1 MEAAPNTS
9 GNQRGDLKQLLQ
21 EAAQEYNVLHAENDK
36 ANAKCALLA
45 QERDAAMQELMKL
58 QQVSHLVLE
67 EVNAM
72 QTQLEVQKSCR
83 QRAESFATT
92 LNKENKKLKR
102 MSMAIMA
109 KVGIHEFPD
118 DLLDEVSKELEP
130 SSEGA
135 SASAAAASSTAAA
148 TVPAAE
154 APAPADAELLL
165 QQQQQQQQ
173 QAVKD
178 LEMRVTE
185 LTEERTRL
193 TEELK
198 AAEKEKTQLGEVIF
212 HQEQTFTNYNQVSVL
227 ALEEF
232 AEVQKQL
239 ELEKEL
245 RQKAEEYAHKM
256 LVEQKKLQ
264 RQSQILL
271 QSHVAERQLMEA
283 LEENAAL
290 TSQLE
295 AERRQHQL
303 QVKELQE
310 KLESLELRKELESLQ
325 RRLELAEEDMREKDA
340 RTERAEASARDLKHE
355 VDELHK
361 RLKKATEPPTPPPLP
376 PMPALPPANPLRT
389 LIALLKKK
397 DAGLPSKGDVP
408 EGSATNG
415 KPECLEEVRKKAV
428 DEMMERIRRGVPL
441 KPVGGT
447 LARVKVQPK
456 VESCDKPN
464 SAIVE
469 LKGILNVM
477 KKSSNVDKTQSTTA
491 LSEAG
496 ETELERILRR
506 RKETTDDLLVDGNDG
521 GNGNMKYSQS
531 LPSVVKKPSEQEK
544 KNKVG

>member
-9 GNQRGDLKQLLQ
+9 GNQRGELKHLLQ

-45 QERDAAMQELMKL
+45 QERDAAMQELVKL

-130 SSEGA
+130 SGEGA
-135 SASAAAASSTAAA
+135 SAASSTAA
-148 TVPAAE
+148 VPAAE
-154 APAPADAELLL
+154 APAPANAELLL
-165 QQQQQQQQ
+165 QHR

-212 HQEQTFTNYNQVSVL
+212 HQEQTFTNYNHVSVL
-227 ALEEF
+227 ALAEF

-256 LVEQKKLQ
+256 LVEQKKMQ
-264 RQSQILL
+264 RQSQMLL
-271 QSHVAERQLMEA
+271 QSHAAEQQLMEA
-283 LEENAAL
+283 LEDNATL

-295 AERRQHQL
+295 AERRSHQL

-355 VDELHK
+355 VEELQK
-361 RLKKATEPPTPPPLP
+361 RLKKATEPPAPPPLP

-397 DAGLPSKGDVP
+397 DAGLPSKGNAP
-408 EGSATNG
+408 EGSAANG
-415 KPECLEEVRKKAV
+415 EPDSLEEVRKKAV

-456 VESCDKPN
+456 EESCDKPN

-477 KKSSNVDKTQSTTA
+477 KKPSNVDKTQSTTA

-506 RKETTDDLLVDGNDG
+506 RKETTDDLLVDGNEG

-544 KNKVG
+544 KNQVG

>member
-1 MEAAPNTS
+1 M
-9 GNQRGDLKQLLQ
+9 
-21 EAAQEYNVLHAENDK
+21 
-36 ANAKCALLA
+36 C
-45 QERDAAMQELMKL
+45 
-58 QQVSHLVLE
+58 VS
-67 EVNAM
+67 
-72 QTQLEVQKSCR
+72 T
-83 QRAESFATT
+83 
-92 LNKENKKLKR
+92 
-102 MSMAIMA
+102 
-109 KVGIHEFPD
+109 
-118 DLLDEVSKELEP
+118 
-130 SSEGA
+130 
-135 SASAAAASSTAAA
+135 
-148 TVPAAE
+148 
-154 APAPADAELLL
+154 
-165 QQQQQQQQ
+165 
-173 QAVKD
+173 
-178 LEMRVTE
+178 
-185 LTEERTRL
+185 
-193 TEELK
+193 
-198 AAEKEKTQLGEVIF
+198 
-212 HQEQTFTNYNQVSVL
+212 VSVL

-340 RTERAEASARDLKHE
+340 RTERAEASTRDLKHE

-415 KPECLEEVRKKAV
+415 EGVTVSPPRRPTSLGKPECLEEVRKKAV

-456 VESCDKPN
+456 EESCDKPN

-506 RKETTDDLLVDGNDG
+506 RKETTDDLLVDDG

-544 KNKVG
+544 KNQVG